1 MRKPIKRIVSSLL
14 GIALAVGT
22 VQLPMTDVSAGDG
35 NPIITPLGN
44 GMNIIEVADEEHLVE
59 ALSESSAEVICLTQ
73 PITLSRSEDGKDNAF
88 VIERQVTI
96 TGEALSLERAG
107 IVLGADVVF
116 ENITLCFNTPVR
128 NAIIANGYS
137 LTINNV
143 TSAGSYAIDL
153 FCGGVTD
160 YNGGNEIPQAG
171 SDGIIT
177 MKGINTVGAN
187 IYAGSLSDIGYAD
200 ENGNP
205 YEDKP
210 NTYAGDATI
219 ILEKDATGFDKIY
232 AHGARENRS
241 GGHANEW
248 LESASLYTVSGNVD
262 IKLNSNKNV
271 VIDGA
276 TGTSQNATFI
286 YQDAGNGYVCEPT
299 LNNLDSIILL
309 PSEAAI
315 TYLAPNTLQTSFDT
329 LSVQENTRLSL
340 VNMGAE
346 LSATSFEGGGEVVF
360 ADCSQKLDLSVAG
373 GITQIAVGGIDFYG
387 TGSTGTIDTEWTC
400 INVTDGA
407 SECEFILMPNS
418 NTPNMVLEKDD
429 NGNWITVLG
438 EISTAIRGITIEDI
452 IDTENNYGIEV
463 PIEVIYTTQDE
474 TNFLGDIPVKISVN
488 GKETLWD
495 EDVLGYITGTTASDV
510 LMYFDFGEEGEI
522 LLVTNY
528 DWDVYSVPKGRYE
541 ITLTIPADS
550 MADKQEK
557 VISFVLTVK
566 CNEHSGG
573 SATTTTQAICEVCNT
588 PYGELLPRP
597 ETNIGMVSAENV
609 YDTTDISSV
618 ILNRTDETIAG
629 TLELTDE
636 ILQYGTHDY
645 NWRFTP
651 DDTDYY
657 EVLTGTVAI
666 TVIDTK
672 LPTVSYQI
680 NNDDEREF
688 LNKDSY
694 DLFFSDHQEIV
705 INYSDEG
712 SGIVTKQYYISNE
725 VLEDVSHVEWQDYSE
740 PVYLDKENTYFIYV
754 KAADNY
760 GNTVVMHSEGIVIY
774 TEGVLDTEHIE
785 HDYRRH
791 EDLSVPFITNGNTIT
806 KLTYDNGDEISSDAY
821 AVEENGM
828 LTLKEEYT
836 DTLKTGKYTYIVYM
850 SPQGIENEDIV
861 LNCRFVV
868 KVKKHFMYVRED
880 APIRN
885 NK

>member
-1 MRKPIKRIVSSLL
+1 MRKTIKR
-14 GIALAVGT
+14 GIALVLGVVLVISG
-22 VQLPMTDVSAGDG
+22 VQLPITDVSAEDSSHT
-35 NPIITPLGN
+35 ITPLESVS
-44 GMNIIEVADEEHLVE
+44 NIIEVTDEEEFVA
-59 ALSESSAEVICLTQ
+59 ALANSSAEVICLTQ

-248 LESASLYTVSGNVD
+248 LESASLYTVSGIVE
-262 IKLNSNKNV
+262 IQLNSNKNV
-271 VIDGA
+271 IIDGA

-329 LSVQENTRLSL
+329 LSVPENTRLSL

-387 TGSTGTIDTEWTC
+387 TGSTGTIDTKWTC

-418 NTPNMVLEKDD
+418 NIPNMVLEKDD

-474 TNFLGDIPVKISVN
+474 TNFLGNIPVKISVN
-488 GKETLWD
+488 GKETFWD

-618 ILNRTDETIAG
+618 VLSRTDETIEG
-629 TLELTDE
+629 TLELTDD
-636 ILQYGTHDY
+636 ILQYGTYDY
-645 NWRFTP
+645 NWKFTP
-651 DDTDYY
+651 EDINKYKI
-657 EVLTGTVAI
+657 LTGTVEI

-672 LPTVSYQI
+672 APTASYQI
-680 NNDDEREF
+680 GTDGVREF

-694 DLFFSDHQEIV
+694 DLFFNNYQMVE

-712 SGIVTKQYYISNE
+712 SGVATKQYYISNV
-725 VLEDVSHVEWQDYSE
+725 VLEDVSDVEWKNYSE
-740 PVYLDKENTYFIYV
+740 PVCLDKENTYFIYV
-754 KAADNY
+754 KVTDNY
-760 GNTVVMHSEGIVIY
+760 GNSVVMHSEGIVIY
-774 TEGVLDTEHIE
+774 TESVVKTERTGYAYRYNKDVSIHI
-785 HDYRRH
+785 
-791 EDLSVPFITNGNTIT
+791 TANGNTFA
-806 KLTYDNGDEISSDAY
+806 KLTYDNGDEISNEYYVMD
-821 AVEENGM
+821 EDGT
-828 LTLKEEYT
+828 LTLKSEYF
-836 DTLKTGKYTYIVYM
+836 DTFKRGEFTYVIHM
-850 SPQGIENEDIV
+850 NPQGLETTDAELSYSFD
-861 LNCRFVV
+861 V
-868 KVKKHFMYVRED
+868 KVKKYALYISEVKK
-880 APIRN
+880 N
-885 NK
+885 

>member
-1 MRKPIKRIVSSLL
+1 MRKTIKR
-14 GIALAVGT
+14 GIALVLGVVLVISG
-22 VQLPMTDVSAGDG
+22 VQLPITDVSAEDSSHT
-35 NPIITPLGN
+35 ITPLESVS
-44 GMNIIEVADEEHLVE
+44 NIIEVTDEEEFVA
-59 ALSESSAEVICLTQ
+59 ALANSSAEVICLTQ

-248 LESASLYTVSGNVD
+248 LESASLYTVSGIVE
-262 IKLNSNKNV
+262 IQLNSNKNV
-271 VIDGA
+271 IIDGA

-315 TYLAPNTLQTSFDT
+315 TYLAPNTLQTSFDA
-329 LSVQENTRLSL
+329 LSVPENTRLSL

-438 EISTAIRGITIEDI
+438 ENSTAIRGITIEDI

-550 MADKQEK
+550 MADMQEK

-618 ILNRTDETIAG
+618 VLSRTDETIEG
-629 TLELTDE
+629 TLELTDD
-636 ILQYGTHDY
+636 ILQYGTYDY
-645 NWRFTP
+645 NWKFTP
-651 DDTDYY
+651 EDINKYKI
-657 EVLTGTVAI
+657 LTGTVEI

-672 LPTVSYQI
+672 APTASYQI
-680 NNDDEREF
+680 GTDGVREF
-688 LNKDSY
+688 LNKNSY
-694 DLFFSDHQEIV
+694 DLFFNNYQMVE

-712 SGIVTKQYYISNE
+712 SGVATKQYYISNV
-725 VLEDVSHVEWQDYSE
+725 VLEDVSDVEWKNYSE
-740 PVYLDKENTYFIYV
+740 PVCLDKENTYFIYV
-754 KAADNY
+754 KVTDNY
-760 GNTVVMHSEGIVIY
+760 GNSVVMHSEGIVIY
-774 TEGVLDTEHIE
+774 TESVVKTERTGYAYRYNKDVSIHI
-785 HDYRRH
+785 
-791 EDLSVPFITNGNTIT
+791 TANGNTFA
-806 KLTYDNGDEISSDAY
+806 KLTYDNGDEISNEYYVMD
-821 AVEENGM
+821 EDGT
-828 LTLKEEYT
+828 LTLKSEYF
-836 DTLKTGKYTYIVYM
+836 DTFKRGEFTYVIHM
-850 SPQGIENEDIV
+850 NPQGLETTDAELSYSFD
-861 LNCRFVV
+861 V
-868 KVKKHFMYVRED
+868 KVKKYALYISEVKK
-880 APIRN
+880 N
-885 NK
+885 